1 MSLEVMEKEQIKLN
15 FRSGLILILIMNALS
30 VLMEGIRVKIVYVRS
45 VNKAFQARF
54 VPGK

>member
-30 VLMEGIRVKIVYVRS
+30 VLTEGIRVKIVYVRS
-45 VNKAFQARF
+45 VIKAFQARF

>member
-30 VLMEGIRVKIVYVRS
+30 VLTEGIRVKIVYVRS